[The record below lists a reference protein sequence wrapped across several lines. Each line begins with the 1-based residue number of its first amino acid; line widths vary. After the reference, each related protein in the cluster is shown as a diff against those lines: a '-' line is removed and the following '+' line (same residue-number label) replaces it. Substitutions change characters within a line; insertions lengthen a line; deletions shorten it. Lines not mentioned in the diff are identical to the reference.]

1 MEAKLYKISFH
12 QGEEI
17 KVLWEVFIPQIGIAI
32 NEQGECRRCKI
43 ERALALNQNLIEV
56 DVSYDFTVT
65 VDKFM
70 RCKEDLMQ
78 AVDEE
83 FKDLIEEYGS
93 EGSN

>member
-1 MEAKLYKISFH
+1 MEAKLYQVNFH
-12 QGEEI
+12 QGEDV
-17 KVLWEVFIPQIGIAI
+17 KTLWEVYILQIGIAI
-32 NEQGECRRCKI
+32 NEQGECRRCKF
-43 ERALALNQNLIEV
+43 ERVRALNQNLIDV

-70 RCKEDLMQ
+70 RIKEDLMQ
-78 AVDEE
+78 ATDEE